1 MLFLSQIKL
10 LGFDILK
17 IKDGVNVKIMK
28 VKLKCKG
35 KGKIKIQIQFKLNK
49 SP

>member
-1 MLFLSQIKL
+1 MLFLSQIRL

-17 IKDGVNVKIMK
+17 IKDWVNVKITK
-28 VKLKCKG
+28 VKLESKG
-35 KGKIKIQIQFKLNK
+35 KGKIKIQICFKLNK